1 MSMFPIDW
9 AYQSTHLHAHSHD
22 GGPMRASDHCFR
34 GTALMLMS
42 ASGSP
47 KTKGA
52 CDGVDESQRQE
63 HCIVDVVEIL
73 ENVSVRSHG
82 GRCGAGGLSKPDL
95 MQVIVISVRQH
106 VNTRAA
112 LAACQKGLPFRTC
125 QGEANWLWGSGWLI
139 CGEIC
144 NHHPWVG
151 RITVG
156 ITIKALV
163 CRRLL
168 GGPPLS

>member
-1 MSMFPIDW
+1 MSPVRCLCSPIDW

-63 HCIVDVVEIL
+63 HCIVDVVETL
-73 ENVSVRSHG
+73 GNVSVRSHG
-82 GRCGAGGLSKPDL
+82 RRCGAGGLSKPDL
-95 MQVIVISVRQH
+95 MQVIVVSVRQH
-106 VNTRAA
+106 ARCTSGMSKKGSHFA
-112 LAACQKGLPFRTC
+112 LVKVRRI
-125 QGEANWLWGSGWLI
+125 GSG
-139 CGEIC
+139 GV
-144 NHHPWVG
+144 NG
-151 RITVG
+151 
-156 ITIKALV
+156 
-163 CRRLL
+163 
-168 GGPPLS
+168 LSVVRFAIIIHGSVVLQSRSQ